1 MPRILVTPTLVQ
13 HVDCSCRRVLEAA
26 NFEIV
31 YLTVPESRLTV
42 AADMIGQLEGIDG
55 VVAGADPYTREV
67 LKASR
72 LKAIARVGVGYDAI
86 DMATANELGIAV
98 TITPGTNEHSVAEL
112 TIALMMGVYRGFPG
126 RDQEVRA
133 GAWKRKPLRRL
144 QGRTMG
150 LIGLGRIGRAVAW
163 RAQGLGLKVIAFDP
177 FADPEYAGSQN
188 IDLVGFEELLVQSDI
203 VSLHVPCT
211 PETTDLMNARA
222 FSLMRQGAVLINTA
236 RGGLVDEDALAAALA
251 SGHLAGAGLD
261 VFKIEPLPLESPL
274 LKVDNVLLAP
284 HMGGLDEDSL
294 DAMTRMAAECL
305 ANLFTG
311 KWPEGCVVN
320 EHLRSTWTANGQK

>member
-1 MPRILVTPTLVQ
+1 MPRILVTPTLLQ

-26 NFEIV
+26 DFEIV
-31 YLTVPESRLTV
+31 YLTIPEAQLNG
-42 AADMIGQLEGIDG
+42 ADLIGQLQGIDG
-55 VVAGADPYTREV
+55 VVAGADPYPREV
-67 LKASR
+67 LAASR

-86 DMATANELGIAV
+86 DMQAAGELGIAV
-98 TITPGTNEHSVAEL
+98 TITPGTNEHSVAEQ
-112 TIALMMGVYRGFPG
+112 TMALLLGVYRGFPG

-163 RAQGLGLKVIAFDP
+163 RAQGLGLKVIAYDP
-177 FADPEYAGSQN
+177 FADRDFAGSQN
-188 IDLVGFEELLVQSDI
+188 IDLVSFEELLGQSDI
-203 VSLHVPCT
+203 VSLHMPCT
-211 PETTDLMNARA
+211 PETADLINARA
-222 FSLMRQGAVLINTA
+222 IGLMRPGVVLINTA

-261 VFKIEPLPLESPL
+261 VFKVEPLPLSSPL

-294 DAMTRMAAECL
+294 DAMSRMAAECL
-305 ANLFTG
+305 AKLFHG
-311 KWPEGCVVN
+311 EWPEGCVVN
-320 EHLRSTWTANGQK
+320 DSLRATWMANGRK